1 MLEELVGSFSMV
13 FSLVNILGVIMG
25 LILGLFIGA
34 MPGMGAVTGMTLLLP
49 FTYYVSPL
57 LAIVFLMALS
67 KGVYYGDC
75 VPGILFKMPG
85 TASSAITTI
94 DGYALTLKGQ
104 PRRALQGALYGSVG
118 GDLLSDIVLLLSAAP
133 LAMAALRVG
142 PAENSVIILFS
153 LTIIGM
159 VVLDDP
165 AKGMVAVSLGM
176 IFGSVGRDPFL
187 FTERFTFGVFRLQDG
202 IRMVPYL
209 IGLLVISEIFVQ
221 LSKGI
226 KKQKAPDEEEV
237 ERLKEKQQEEE
248 GADAHIKEDR
258 IVASDARVILP
269 AILRGG
275 IIGTAVGAIPG
286 LGGTVGGFVAYTQAK
301 RTSKYEEGSSENLMQ
316 GMVSSESANSAVN
329 GANLIPLLALGIP
342 GSATA
347 AVLYAAFM
355 IQGITPGP
363 FIMQRDAQTIYAL
376 LLTLILA
383 NIILFIIGPYFVF
396 VAKQALKVP
405 KQVLYPC
412 IFILSTVAIYSVQ
425 RTMFDVRIVFL
436 FAILGFFMKKLGFP
450 VLPAVIAF
458 YLAPI
463 FEEGARRSLL
473 ISGGDYSIFYS
484 SGISIVFLI
493 GTVLSLAYT
502 IYSKVKESRKKA

>member
-1 MLEELVGSFSMV
+1 MLEEIIGSFSMV
-13 FSLVNILGVIMG
+13 FTLTNILGVVLG

-94 DGYALTLKGQ
+94 DGHQLTLKGE
-104 PRRALQGALYGSVG
+104 PKRALQGALYGSVG
-118 GDLLSDIVLLLSAAP
+118 GDLMSDIVLLLSAAP

-142 PAENSVIILFS
+142 PAENSIIILFS

-176 IFGSVGRDPFL
+176 IFGTVGRDPFT
-187 FTERFTFGVFRLQDG
+187 FGERFTFGIFRLQDG

-226 KKQKAPDEEEV
+226 KKQKLPDDLATEQTEVDSTAEE
-237 ERLKEKQQEEE
+237 
-248 GADAHIKEDR
+248 AHIKEDR
-258 IVASDARVILP
+258 IALKDARVILP
-269 AILRGG
+269 SILRGG
-275 IIGTAVGAIPG
+275 LIGTAVGAIPG

-301 RTSKYEEGSSENLMQ
+301 RTSKYPAGSSPNLMQ
-316 GMVSSESANSAVN
+316 GMVSSEAANSAVN

-376 LLTLILA
+376 LVTLILA
-383 NIILFIIGPYFVF
+383 NIVLFLIGPYFVH
-396 VAKQALKVP
+396 VAKQALRIP

-425 RTMFDVRIVFL
+425 RTMFDVRIVFI
-436 FAILGFFMKKLGFP
+436 FAVLGFFMKKLGFP

-463 FEEGARRSLL
+463 FEEGSRRSLL

-484 SGISIVFLI
+484 SGISIFFLVA
-493 GTVLSLAYT
+493 TVLSLAYT
-502 IYSKVKESRKKA
+502 IYSKIKESRKKPID